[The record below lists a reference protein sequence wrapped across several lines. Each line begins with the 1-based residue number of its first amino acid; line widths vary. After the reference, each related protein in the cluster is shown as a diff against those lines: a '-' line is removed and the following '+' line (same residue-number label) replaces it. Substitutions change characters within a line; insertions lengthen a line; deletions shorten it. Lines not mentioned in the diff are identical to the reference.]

1 MSQLTSPRAVV
12 LPAAEELNHAALD
25 APNGLEDMNEIVAEP
40 SAQPTLSCVELQ
52 SSEVNAA
59 QKISPPVLRV
69 PPVAMQRAASVNIA
83 KAAASPPGISARPR
97 LLRRQETSSM
107 LKEARLK
114 RFNERHGIATAM
126 ELQRQ
131 VTQHRAW
138 ILESQVKQ
146 QAFWGRVP
154 VLIPAKHPLLGRWD
168 AVTTLALIYV
178 RERRSSRRPYTRG
191 RAASC
196 DPPPPHAPCIKSTLG
211 TTLESETHTHAHDR
225 GECATAPS
233 PPDIHAARYA
243 LRSHRRR
250 RSPHSRLH
258 SCRLSLV
265 LHRGRMCG
273 SSSTGCLMLSSC
285 STCASTSLS
294 PIRQATTSADVR
306 GS

>member
-1 MSQLTSPRAVV
+1 MCPPSRSHNNMSQLTSPRAVV

-196 DPPPPHAPCIKSTLG
+196 DPPPPHVSNPRLARLWRVRR
-211 TTLESETHTHAHDR
+211 THTHM
-225 GECATAPS
+225 TAES
-233 PPDIHAARYA
+233 VRLL
-243 LRSHRRR
+243 LRPLISTRPGTHY
-250 RSPHSRLH
+250 
-258 SCRLSLV
+258 V
-265 LHRGRMCG
+265 LTDGDGH
-273 SSSTGCLMLSSC
+273 
-285 STCASTSLS
+285 
-294 PIRQATTSADVR
+294 PIRDFIRAACHWYCIVDGCVVHHQPGA
-306 GS
+306 